1 MKGFWFIFIVFAS
14 FSCTN
19 FQIVKPLNIN
29 SLSGEYELVK
39 IYNHATCCNGGES
52 TLSEFEQV
60 NTIVIDETTITE
72 FEENTEINKF
82 SYEKKTE
89 LIVDKE
95 ATVLNIL
102 NLNNANKTIFQTIG
116 WMQKLIVSEN
126 DNYLILSVRWGKEG
140 ELTDYYFRQK

>member
-1 MKGFWFIFIVFAS
+1 MKSFWYIIIVLAM

-19 FQIVKPLNIN
+19 SQLVKPLNIN
-29 SLSGEYELVK
+29 SLTGKYELVK

-52 TLSEFEQV
+52 TVSEFEKV
-60 NTIVIDETTITE
+60 NSIQIDENSITE
-72 FEENTEINKF
+72 FDENTQINKF

-89 LIVDKE
+89 LIADKE

-116 WMQKLIVSEN
+116 WMQKLIVSEK

-140 ELTDYYFRQK
+140 ELTDYYFKQK